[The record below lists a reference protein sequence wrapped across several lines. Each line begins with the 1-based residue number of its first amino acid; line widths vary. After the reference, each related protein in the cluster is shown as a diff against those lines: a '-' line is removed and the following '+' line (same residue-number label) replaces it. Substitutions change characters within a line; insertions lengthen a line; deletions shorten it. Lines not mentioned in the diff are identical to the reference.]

1 MELRSS
7 NEGNLDDGMVQ
18 LRGLIDITS
27 AGWHDFNSSS
37 DDGSVIRVGNQVV
50 VNNDGGHGAPGPAPD
65 GSAFFTKAGLYPIEV
80 NWFNG
85 DWTNDAGDHGGA
97 NIHLTMD
104 GEALEG
110 LLYLLG
116 GGHHLAQPGQG
127 RAGSCPCQRFFW
139 NPLKPARL
147 SLWKKTCG
155 HGLAIARPMVWQIC
169 PPMIPWSV

>member
-1 MELRSS
+1 MINSEPDGSFVSTNVNYTGNDLTPIVEWLAGDGASFQG

-110 LLYLLG
+110 LLTTPWRKAS
-116 GGHHLAQPGQG
+116 LAQPGQG
-127 RAGSCPCQRFFW
+127 RAG
-139 NPLKPARL
+139 A
-147 SLWKKTCG
+147 
-155 HGLAIARPMVWQIC
+155 LANDSSGIL
-169 PPMIPWSV
+169 